1 MISEKRG
8 SNLLAMEIGRLRGE
22 LKKEVTE
29 GLLTRCDK
37 LALVMQFE
45 IVWQT
50 RSYSWEFQ
58 RTIKPHFITSIARNL
73 QQFKS

>member
-8 SNLLAMEIGRLRGE
+8 SNLLAMEIARLRCE

-45 IVWQT
+45 IYFGEHEAIHENSSV
-50 RSYSWEFQ
+50 R
-58 RTIKPHFITSIARNL
+58 
-73 QQFKS
+73 